1 MNTNKREDSERN
13 NEYIIKNDEIKN
25 EDIISRIKNVFTFNP
40 NSYSF
45 SSKPNSNNV
54 GVNDSESSSE
64 SYSDSSSDVSSTAS
78 TINDIVN
85 ESDDNQN
92 NITQFIKNIFII
104 IYYILIFFIWFLPSR
119 IVFVILFIIAA
130 IPYGLYLFLLNYPD
144 YGLYI
149 LLGLIILMGTLAQ
162 LIYYVPKPHPT
173 HKNNNQTSTSCPTQT
188 NPLLSMS
195 MPTTASNTAPRSINK
210 LSMNVGQQEEPTP
223 QYKSDMISELITETV
238 GLNETYEKMYD
249 SRNIDMRK
257 SFYETISIQ
266 ILEKWRNV
274 LFIVYFLALLFY
286 SFIIF
291 ASGNLTI
298 FEKIKKIIIALIVT
312 NIYFIKFVIITVYWL
327 YNYVS
332 GGTLFG

>member
-1 MNTNKREDSERN
+1 MSYITRESN
-13 NEYIIKNDEIKN
+13 IKSDATTIKS
-25 EDIISRIKNVFTFNP
+25 EDIISRIIKLFTFNP
-40 NSYSF
+40 NDYAT
-45 SSKPNSNNV
+45 KPETTKQPETETPKLPDIKDRFKDWFNNFTKYIQEQTTKIWTTEK
-54 GVNDSESSSE
+54 VNGTDEE
-64 SYSDSSSDVSSTAS
+64 KDITWDVKAYYML
-78 TINDIVN
+78 
-85 ESDDNQN
+85 
-92 NITQFIKNIFII
+92 
-104 IYYILIFFIWFLPSR
+104 IYFIWLISR
-119 IVFVILFIIAA
+119 IILFFLLIIPA
-130 IPYGLYLFLLNYPD
+130 IISAILYGIYLFLLNYPE

-149 LLGLIILMGTLAQ
+149 LLGLIIFIGTIIQ
-162 LIYYVPKPHPT
+162 LVYYVPPAHPT
-173 HKNNNQTSTSCPTQT
+173 HSNKTSTSCPTQ
-188 NPLLSMS
+188 NNALLSTP
-195 MPTTASNTAPRSINK
+195 MPTTASNTAPRSINN
-210 LSMNVGQQEEPTP
+210 LSTNVVQQQEPTQ
-223 QYKSDMISELITETV
+223 QYTRDMISELISETV

-249 SRNIDMRK
+249 SRNVDLRK

-274 LFIVYFLALLFY
+274 LFIVYFLAFIFY

>member
-1 MNTNKREDSERN
+1 MSETGSSENVSSKTGSSENVSSETGSSETGSSETGSSETGTSKNLSENIN
-13 NEYIIKNDEIKN
+13 NSNYK
-25 EDIISRIKNVFTFNP
+25 DIIYNGIINFYTEGWKWFNFDNYDFFNIPIIIPKDKSKYTLYASITFFF
-40 NSYSF
+40 Y
-45 SSKPNSNNV
+45 
-54 GVNDSESSSE
+54 
-64 SYSDSSSDVSSTAS
+64 
-78 TINDIVN
+78 
-85 ESDDNQN
+85 
-92 NITQFIKNIFII
+92 FII
-104 IYYILIFFIWFLPSR
+104 YWIPSR
-119 IVFVILFIIAA
+119 IIVIAILLIPA
-130 IPYGLYLFLLNYPD
+130 IPSVLYTSIYNHPESA
-144 YGLYI
+144 LYI
-149 LLGLIILMGTLAQ
+149 LLGLIIFIGTIIQ
-162 LIYYVPKPHPT
+162 LVYYVPSPHPR
-173 HKNNNQTSTSCPTQT
+173 HNNNKQPSTSCPTQT

-195 MPTTASNTAPRSINK
+195 MPTTASNTAPRSINN
-210 LSMNVGQQEEPTP
+210 LSMNVGQQQESPP
-223 QYKSDMISELITETV
+223 QYTSDMISELITETV